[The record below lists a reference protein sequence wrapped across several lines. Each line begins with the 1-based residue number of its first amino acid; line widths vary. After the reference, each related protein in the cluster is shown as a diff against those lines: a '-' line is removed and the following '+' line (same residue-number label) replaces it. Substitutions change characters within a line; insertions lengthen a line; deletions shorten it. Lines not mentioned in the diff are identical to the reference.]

1 MNMKEIFAVM
11 NTTQAAV
18 KNKSAF
24 RLVSSVGK
32 ALHCK

>member
-1 MNMKEIFAVM
+1 MNMKGIFAVM

-18 KNKSAF
+18 KNKPAL

-32 ALHCK
+32 ALHYK